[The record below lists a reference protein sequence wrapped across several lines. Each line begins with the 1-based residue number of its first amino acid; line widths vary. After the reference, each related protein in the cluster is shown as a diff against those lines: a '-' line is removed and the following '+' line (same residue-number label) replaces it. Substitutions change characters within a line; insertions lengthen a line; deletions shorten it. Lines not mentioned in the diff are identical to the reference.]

1 MIIFAATA
9 MMNANKGKVKY
20 ISASI
25 ALGLVIAVTAMA
37 ADKLHGPLNFTHS
50 FYNTLT
56 ADTPPVPKK
65 PRPLPVKPTNISG
78 KDSMQ
83 ATGLQG
89 ATDQDTSIIK
99 KQNDSVVVVR
109 DTLNLKYSKD
119 SLDAPIYYHAD
130 DSMVMDVP
138 ANKITLYGTTTTAK
152 YSDNELTAPGITF
165 DQKNNLITASFKK
178 DSAGNVIASPTFK
191 QGDLITVSDSIAFS
205 PKSGKGLTKG
215 TYTQQGEMFV
225 YSQRIKKIDTTS
237 FYAYKARITTCNL
250 DTPHFAFVSKKIK
263 FINKKFAITGPVHPE
278 FEGVPLPIVLPF
290 GIYPMYQ
297 GRHSGLIA
305 PAFTANAQYGLALE
319 GLGYYKV
326 LSDNWD
332 ITARGTFYSYG
343 GWTLA
348 VSPRYYKR
356 YRYTGN
362 FNIDIQRLKINFK
375 GDPDYSVNKSFKVRW
390 THSMDSKARPGVTFT
405 ANVDA
410 GSNSFN
416 LNTPNN
422 PVLNFSNQLQSSIS
436 YSKVWKDK
444 PFNINILANHNQN
457 SVSKQISI
465 VLPSVNFNV
474 NTLYPFRAKEAAGTL
489 KWYENIGVA
498 LNTSLANQTN
508 FYDDTANTAK
518 DKRPIFTQIR
528 DNMVW
533 GARHSVPISLSL
545 PPLGA
550 LQVSP
555 SVSYSET
562 WFQKKTLYDWDDTNK
577 KLDTSI
583 SKGFYSA
590 REMSFGLGIS
600 TRIFG
605 MFGFS
610 KKSKVQAIRH
620 EIRPSLSI
628 SYKPDMNGK
637 YFRKTRYDTTQN
649 LRQYNVYDGNLYSP
663 FSQGKF
669 GGIGFGI
676 DNNIQ
681 MKVRDKKDTSAD
693 ATKKITLIDGF
704 SINGGYNFLVD
715 SFQLT
720 NLNLSAR
727 TNLFDKINIT
737 FGGTLDPYQYD
748 TLGNRKNRLVWK
760 DKIATLGRL
769 ASGNISLSTS
779 FKGGDKSSQAATK
792 KALGKGVNPMTGE
805 PLTEEQEEAAYISN
819 NPADF
824 ADFSIPWS
832 VNFGFSFRFSQA
844 FNRPLKR
851 FKTSYFSD
859 ANFGGSV
866 RLTEKWQIGFNG
878 SYNFTTKDL
887 GLISFSIAR
896 EMHCWQMAITIYPV
910 GERKFFS
917 LIISPKSALL
927 RDIKVNRTRYFY
939 DLPSK

>member
-1 MIIFAATA
+1 
-9 MMNANKGKVKY
+9 MNANKGKVKY

-37 ADKLHGPLNFTHS
+37 ADKLHGSVNFTNS

-65 PRPLPVKPTNISG
+65 PRPLPKKQKNIPAVDSASSTG
-78 KDSMQ
+78 LPVSAVTDTTIASRQKDSF
-83 ATGLQG
+83 
-89 ATDQDTSIIK
+89 I
-99 KQNDSVVVVR
+99 VVR
-109 DTLNLKYSKD
+109 DTLKLKYSKD

-138 ANKITLYGTTTTAK
+138 ANKITLYGTSTTAK
-152 YSDNELTAPGITF
+152 YADNELTAPGITF

-178 DSAGNVIASPTFK
+178 DSTGKVIASPTFK
-191 QGDLITVSDSIAFS
+191 QGDLITVSDSISFS

-225 YSQRIKKIDTTS
+225 YSERIKKIDTTS

-263 FINKKFAITGPVHPE
+263 FINKKFAVTGPVHPE

-290 GIYPMYQ
+290 GIYP
-297 GRHSGLIA
+297 
-305 PAFTANAQYGLALE
+305 
-319 GLGYYKV
+319 
-326 LSDNWD
+326 
-332 ITARGTFYSYG
+332 
-343 GWTLA
+343 LA

-356 YRYTGN
+356 YRYSGN

-375 GDPDYSVNKSFKVRW
+375 GDPDYSVNKSFKIRW
-390 THSMDSKARPGVTFT
+390 SHSMDSKARPGVTFT

-465 VLPSVNFNV
+465 MLPSVNFNV
-474 NTLYPFRAKEAAGTL
+474 NTLYPFRRKEAAGTL

-498 LNTSLANQTN
+498 LNTSFANQTN
-508 FYDDTANTAK
+508 FYDDTANAAK
-518 DKRPIFTQIR
+518 DIRPILTQIKQ
-528 DNMVW
+528 NMIW

-562 WFQKKTLYDWDDTNK
+562 WFQKKTVYSWDAANK
-577 KLDTSI
+577 KLDTSLN
-583 SKGFYSA
+583 KGFYSA

-610 KKSKVQAIRH
+610 KNSKIQAIRH
-620 EIRPSLSI
+620 EIRPSMSI

-637 YFRKTRYDTTQN
+637 YFYKSQVDTN
-649 LRQYNVYDGNLYSP
+649 GNFRQFNVYENNLNSP
-663 FSQGKF
+663 FGPGKF

-704 SINGGYNFLVD
+704 SINGGYNFLID

-720 NLNLSAR
+720 NLSLSAR

-737 FGGTLDPYQYD
+737 FGGSLDPYQYD
-748 TLGNRKNRLVWK
+748 TIGNRINRLVWK
-760 DKIATLGRL
+760 DKIFTLGRL
-769 ASGNISLSTS
+769 SNGNVSLSTS
-779 FKGGDKSSQAATK
+779 FKGGDKTKQATTK
-792 KALGKGVNPMTGE
+792 KALGRGVNPMTGE
-805 PLTEEQEEAAYISN
+805 QLTEEQEEAAYISN

-844 FNRPLKR
+844 FNRPLKK
-851 FKTSYFSD
+851 FKTSYYSD

-878 SYNFTTKDL
+878 SYNFTTSDL

-910 GERKFFS
+910 GDRKFFS

>member
-20 ISASI
+20 ISAST
-25 ALGLVIAVTAMA
+25 ALALVIAVTAMA
-37 ADKLHGPLNFTHS
+37 AGKLRISKNFDGS

-56 ADTPPVPKK
+56 ADTPPPPKK
-65 PRPLPVKPTNISG
+65 PLRLRPG
-78 KDSMQ
+78 KDTTVKSD
-83 ATGLQG
+83 TGLP
-89 ATDQDTSIIK
+89 AIISSDTSLIKQLPQDSPFIK
-99 KQNDSVVVVR
+99 KV
-109 DTLNLKYSKD
+109 DTFDIKMSKD

-138 ANKITLYGTTTTAK
+138 GNKIMLYGNTTTAK
-152 YSDNELTAPGITF
+152 YEDNELTAPGIVF
-165 DQKNNLITASFKK
+165 DQRNNMITAVYKK
-178 DSAGNVIASPTFK
+178 DSTGKVISAPTFK
-191 QGDLITVSDSIAFS
+191 QGDLITVSDSLAFN
-205 PKSGKGLTKG
+205 PKSGKGLTVG
-215 TYTQQGEMFV
+215 TYTQQGEMYV
-225 YSQRIKKIDTTS
+225 YGQRIKKIDSTS

-263 FINKKFAITGPVHPE
+263 FINKKFAVTGPVHPE

-326 LSDNWD
+326 LSDIWD
-332 ITARGTFYSYG
+332 VTARGTFYSYG

-362 FNIDIQRLKINFK
+362 FNIDIQRLKLNFK
-375 GDPDYSVNKSFKVRW
+375 GDPDYSVNKSFKIRW
-390 THSMDSKARPGVTFT
+390 SHSMDSKARPGVTFT

-416 LNTPNN
+416 KNTPNN
-422 PVLNFSNQLQSSIS
+422 PVLNFNNQLSSSIS

-457 SVSKQISI
+457 STSKLISI
-465 VLPSVNFNV
+465 TLPSVSFNV
-474 NTLYPFRAKEAAGTL
+474 NTLYPFRRKEAAGSL

-498 LNTSLANQTN
+498 LNTNFLNNTS
-508 FYDDTANTAK
+508 FYDDTANAAH
-518 DKRPIFTQIR
+518 DYRPIFTQIAK
-528 DNMVW
+528 NMVW

-545 PPLGA
+545 PPLGP

-555 SVSYSET
+555 GISYTET
-562 WFQKKTLYDWDDTNK
+562 WYQKRTEYSWDRANK
-577 KLDTSI
+577 KLDTVI
-583 SKGFYSA
+583 NKGFYTA
-590 REMSFGLGIS
+590 REMSFSLGVA

-605 MFGFS
+605 MFGFKKDS
-610 KKSKVQAIRH
+610 KIKAIRH
-620 EIRPSLSI
+620 EIRPSI
-628 SYKPDMNGK
+628 SFNYKPNINDRFFYLTQVDSAFN
-637 YFRKTRYDTTQN
+637 FRQF
-649 LRQYNVYDGNLYSP
+649 NVYDGNLNSP
-663 FSQGKF
+663 YGQGRF
-669 GGIGFGI
+669 GGIGFSI

-693 ATKKITLIDGF
+693 ASKKITLIDGF
-704 SINGGYNFLVD
+704 AISGGYNFLVD
-715 SFQLT
+715 SFRLS

-737 FGGTLDPYQYD
+737 FSGTLDPYTYD
-748 TLGNRKNRLVWK
+748 TTGRRIDRLLWK
-760 DKIATLGRL
+760 DKIITLGRL
-769 ASGNISLSTS
+769 SNANVSLSTS
-779 FKGGDKSSQAATK
+779 FKGGDKTKQDNTK
-792 KALGKGVNPMTGE
+792 KSLSNAVNPYTGL
-805 PLTEEQEEAAYISN
+805 PLTEEQAEAAYISN

-824 ADFSIPWS
+824 TDFSIPWS
-832 VNFGFSFRFSQA
+832 VNFGYSLRFSQA
-844 FNRPLKR
+844 YDRVNHR
-851 FKTSYFSD
+851 FKTTTNSD
-859 ANFGGSV
+859 ANFSGSV

-878 SYNFTTKDL
+878 AYNFTTSSL

-896 EMHCWQMAITIYPV
+896 EMHCWQMAISLYPV
-910 GERKFFS
+910 GQRKFFS

-939 DLPSK
+939 DL